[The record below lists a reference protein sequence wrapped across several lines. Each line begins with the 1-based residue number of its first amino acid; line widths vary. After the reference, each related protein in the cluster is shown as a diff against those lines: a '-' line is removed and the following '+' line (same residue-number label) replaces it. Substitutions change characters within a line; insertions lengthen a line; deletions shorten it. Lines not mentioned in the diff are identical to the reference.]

1 MYRKFSTIFERFSSS
16 FFPSIIGRCKFANT
30 TGDTQRVV
38 INICLVVDQYRYRVR
53 VSHWPTVT
61 EMNVRCGI
69 FENVP

>member
-38 INICLVVDQYRYRVR
+38 INICLVVDQYR
-53 VSHWPTVT
+53 
-61 EMNVRCGI
+61 
-69 FENVP
+69 